1 MPEEELHWATVGSRG
16 SAGEVSCG
24 GCKAQGGGQVMG
36 LQQLTRHA
44 VHVCA
49 CWKAKAP
56 GH

>member
-36 LQQLTRHA
+36 LQ
-44 VHVCA
+44 
-49 CWKAKAP
+49 
-56 GH
+56 